1 MANFSIVNSTGMS
14 AAGSSQA
21 AITTT
26 YKTLITVGNST
37 GSLTNVGAGAL
48 RRGKL
53 YDILVG
59 TNGTP
64 ADNFME
70 FDATIITMG
79 ASTVLGGGISSFSS
93 NFALD
98 PADNSGFVASAGVNS
113 SIETAYTAVTEKFYV
128 GINQRASY
136 RWVAAPGSEFVYP
149 ATSSATGNNG
159 FGIRARSGGYTG
171 TATCTLLF
179 QEQ

>member
-1 MANFSIVNSTGMS
+1 MANASIVNSTGLG
-14 AAGSSQA
+14 AGSSQA
-21 AITTT
+21 AMTTT
-26 YKTLITVGNST
+26 YKTLILVGNST
-37 GSLTNVGAGAL
+37 TSTATTGSGQL

-64 ADNFME
+64 ADNYME
-70 FDATIITMG
+70 FDATIVTMG
-79 ASTVLGGGISSFSS
+79 TSSVLAGGVSSVSS
-93 NFALD
+93 NAMLD
-98 PADNSGFVASAGVNS
+98 PADAYGYVAMAGINS
-113 SIETAYTAVTEKFYV
+113 SVETAFTAVTEKWYV

-136 RWVAAPGSEFVYP
+136 RWVAAPGSELVYP
-149 ATSSATGNNG
+149 AASSATGSNG
-159 FGIRARSGGYTG
+159 YAIRARSGGYTG